1 MSADAAAAGR
11 VPLLLGAIFAVLF
24 YLAAAVLLLG
34 VAARVARYARTPAPL
49 VIPTTPAPTTHAGVI
64 ARMFREVVF
73 FESLFKGSK
82 WSWLFGWLF
91 HFGMLVALARHLR
104 YFTEPVWSWVVMI
117 QWIGGYAGIAMFL
130 GLGGLWLRR
139 VLVDRIRYI
148 SAPSDH
154 LMLAL
159 LLAIAGSG
167 LVMKYGEHTDIVS
180 LKAFTLG
187 LIFFD
192 WQPLPA
198 DPPLLVHLSL
208 VVILML
214 IFPFSKL
221 LHAPGV
227 FFSPTRNMRDNPR
240 EHRHLAPWAGNLPD
254 RADGTD
260 GA

>member
-1 MSADAAAAGR
+1 M
-11 VPLLLGAIFAVLF
+11 VLGSVFAVLF
-24 YLAAAVLLLG
+24 YLGAIILIAG
-34 VAARVARYARTPAPL
+34 VSSRVMRYARTPAPL
-49 VIPTTPAPTTHAGVI
+49 VIPTTPAPLTRAGVG
-64 ARMFREVVF
+64 ARMCREVVF

-91 HFGMLVALARHLR
+91 HFGMLIALARHLR
-104 YFTEPVWSWVVMI
+104 YFTEPVWWWVTLI
-117 QWIGGYAGIAMFL
+117 QWVGVYAGIAMFA
-130 GLGGLWLRR
+130 GLAGLWVRR
-139 VLVDRIRYI
+139 MLVDRIRYI

-167 LVMKYGEHTDIVS
+167 LMMKYVHHTDIVS
-180 LKAFTLG
+180 LKAFALG
-187 LIFFD
+187 LVTLD

-198 DPPLLVHLSL
+198 DGLLLVHLSL
-208 VVILML
+208 VIVLML

-240 EHRHLAPWAGNLPD
+240 EYRHVAPWAQNLSQTRPEWPLGRQSD
-254 RADGTD
+254 HGE
-260 GA
+260 G

>member
-1 MSADAAAAGR
+1 
-11 VPLLLGAIFAVLF
+11 LLLGAIFAGLF
-24 YLAAAVLLLG
+24 YFATVVFLVG
-34 VAARVARYARTPAPL
+34 VGARIARYARIPAPL
-49 VIPTTPAPTTHAGVI
+49 VIPTTPAPTTHAGVC

-91 HFGMLVALARHLR
+91 HFGMLIVIAQHLR
-104 YFTEPVWSWVVMI
+104 YFTQPVWSWVMLI
-117 QWIGGYAGIAMFL
+117 QWIGSYASFAMFV
-130 GLGGLWLRR
+130 GLGGLWARR

-159 LLAIAGSG
+159 LLAITGSG
-167 LVMKYGEHTDIVS
+167 LLMKHVAHTDIVL
-180 LKAFTLG
+180 LKAFALG
-187 LIFFD
+187 LITLS
-192 WQPLPA
+192 WQPLPN
-198 DPPLLVHLSL
+198 DLVLLAHLSL
-208 VVILML
+208 VIILML

-240 EHRHLAPWAGNLPD
+240 EHRHVASWAKDLPKSAD
-254 RADGTD
+254 SADG
-260 GA
+260 A

>member
-1 MSADAAAAGR
+1 MPADATAAGGP
-11 VPLLLGAIFAVLF
+11 PLLLGAIFAVLF
-24 YLAAAVLLLG
+24 YLATAVFLVG
-34 VAARVARYARTPAPL
+34 VGARVARYARTPAPL
-49 VIPTTPAPTTHAGVI
+49 VIPTTPAPTTHVGVW

-117 QWIGGYAGIAMFL
+117 QWIGVYAGIAMFL
-130 GLGGLWLRR
+130 GLGGLWVRR
-139 VLVDRIRYI
+139 IAVDRIRYI

-187 LIFFD
+187 LVSFD
-192 WQPLPA
+192 WQPLPS
-198 DPPLLVHLSL
+198 DLPLLVHLSL
-208 VVILML
+208 VIILML

-240 EHRHLAPWAGNLPD
+240 EHRHVAPWARDLPD
-254 RADGTD
+254 RADG
-260 GA
+260 A

>member
-1 MSADAAAAGR
+1 M
-11 VPLLLGAIFAVLF
+11 LLGAIFAGLF
-24 YLAAAVLLLG
+24 YFATAVFLVG
-34 VAARVARYARTPAPL
+34 VGARVMRYARIPAPL
-49 VIPTTPAPTTHAGVI
+49 VIPTTPAPTTHAGVF

-91 HFGMLVALARHLR
+91 HFGMLIVIAQHLR
-104 YFTEPVWSWVVMI
+104 YFTQPVWSWVTII
-117 QWIGGYAGIAMFL
+117 QWVGSYASFAMFV
-130 GLGGLWLRR
+130 GLVGLWARR

-159 LLAIAGSG
+159 LLAITGSG
-167 LVMKYGEHTDIVS
+167 LLMKHVDHTDIVL

-187 LIFFD
+187 LITLS
-192 WQPLPA
+192 WQPLPN
-198 DPPLLVHLSL
+198 DFVLLVHLSL
-208 VVILML
+208 VIILML

-221 LHAPGV
+221 LHAPGI

-240 EHRHLAPWAGNLPD
+240 EHRHVASWAKDLPKSAD
-254 RADGTD
+254 RTD